1 MSKHTSNR
9 SMGPVGFFPT
19 TTEVSNFVNLWGIFT
34 VNGQQIV
41 AFVKSVDPANK
52 SMLVLY
58 PNGTQSYIDVTQ
70 ISQAQGPYPSMPS
83 VAGQSGGQ
91 GGGQGGGS
99 HWQPHGQGGSQGGGS
114 HWQPHGQGGSQG
126 GGSQW
131 WPPHGQGGGQSGGS
145 QWWPPHGQGGG
156 QGSGSQWPSRGS
168 HSANRKNRKN

>member
-1 MSKHTSNR
+1 MSKHSSNR
-9 SMGPVGFFPT
+9 SMGSLQPHFAT

-83 VAGQSGGQ
+83 IGGQS
-91 GGGQGGGS
+91 GGQGGGS

-131 WPPHGQGGGQSGGS
+131 WPPHGQGGGQGGGS

>member
-1 MSKHTSNR
+1 MSKHSSHR
-9 SMGPVGFFPT
+9 SMGPLQPHFAT

-83 VAGQSGGQ
+83 IPGQSSGQ
-91 GGGQGGGS
+91 GGHQGGGS
-99 HWQPHGQGGSQGGGS
+99 P
-114 HWQPHGQGGSQG
+114 
-126 GGSQW
+126 
-131 WPPHGQGGGQSGGS
+131 
-145 QWWPPHGQGGG
+145 WPPHGQGGG
-156 QGSGSQWPSRGS
+156 QGGGPQWWPQHGQGGGQGGGSQWWPQHGQGGGQGGGSQWWPQHGQGGGSQWPSGGS
-168 HSANRKNRKN
+168 RSANRKNRKN

>member
-1 MSKHTSNR
+1 MSKHSSHR
-9 SMGPVGFFPT
+9 SMGSLQPHFAT

-41 AFVKSVDPANK
+41 AFVKSVDPTNK

-83 VAGQSGGQ
+83 IPGQSG
-91 GGGQGGGS
+91 
-99 HWQPHGQGGSQGGGS
+99 GQGGSQGGGS
-114 HWQPHGQGGSQG
+114 HWPPHGQAGGQDGGSQWWPQHGQGGSQG

-131 WPPHGQGGGQSGGS
+131 WPQHGQGGGSHWPPHNQGGGAQWPSGGS
-145 QWWPPHGQGGG
+145 
-156 QGSGSQWPSRGS
+156 R
-168 HSANRKNRKN
+168 SANRKNRKN

>member
-1 MSKHTSNR
+1 MSKHSSHR
-9 SMGPVGFFPT
+9 SMGPLQPHFAT

-83 VAGQSGGQ
+83 IPGQSSGQGGHQGGGSQWWPQHGQ

-99 HWQPHGQGGSQGGGS
+99 Q
-114 HWQPHGQGGSQG
+114 
-126 GGSQW
+126 
-131 WPPHGQGGGQSGGS
+131 
-145 QWWPPHGQGGG
+145 WPPHGQGGG
-156 QGSGSQWPSRGS
+156 QGGGSQWWPQHGQGGGQGGGSQWWPQHGQGGGSQWPSGGS
-168 HSANRKNRKN
+168 RSANRKNRKN

>member
-1 MSKHTSNR
+1 MSKR
-9 SMGPVGFFPT
+9 SSSRSVGSPQQHFAT
-19 TTEVSNFVNLWGIFT
+19 TNEVSNFVNLWGIFT

-83 VAGQSGGQ
+83 IGGQSGGQGGSSHWHPHGQ

-99 HWQPHGQGGSQGGGS
+99 QWYPHGQSGGQGGSSQ
-114 HWQPHGQGGSQG
+114 WYPHGQSSGQGGS
-126 GGSQW
+126 SQW
-131 WPPHGQGGGQSGGS
+131 PSHGQSGG
-145 QWWPPHGQGGG
+145 QGG
-156 QGSGSQWPSRGS
+156 SSQWPSGGTR
-168 HSANRKNRKN
+168 SANRKNRKK

>member
-1 MSKHTSNR
+1 M
-9 SMGPVGFFPT
+9 
-19 TTEVSNFVNLWGIFT
+19 SNFVNLWGIFT

-41 AFVKSVDPANK
+41 AFVKSVDPTNK

-83 VAGQSGGQ
+83 IPGQSGGQ

-99 HWQPHGQGGSQGGGS
+99 HWPPHNQGGGHQGSGSQWWPPHNQGGGHQGGGS
-114 HWQPHGQGGSQG
+114 QWWPPHNQSGGHQG

-131 WPPHGQGGGQSGGS
+131 WPPHGQSGGS
-145 QWWPPHGQGGG
+145 QWPS
-156 QGSGSQWPSRGS
+156 SGSRSV
-168 HSANRKNRKN
+168 NRKNRKN

>member
-1 MSKHTSNR
+1 MSKHSSHR
-9 SMGPVGFFPT
+9 SMGPLQPHFAT

-83 VAGQSGGQ
+83 IPGQSGGQ
-91 GGGQGGGS
+91 GGN
-99 HWQPHGQGGSQGGGS
+99 
-114 HWQPHGQGGSQG
+114 QG
-126 GGSQW
+126 GGSQ
-131 WPPHGQGGGQSGGS
+131 
-145 QWWPPHGQGGG
+145 WPPHGQGGG
-156 QGSGSQWPSRGS
+156 QGGGSQWPPHGQGGGQGGGSQWWPQHGQGGGS
-168 HSANRKNRKN
+168 HWPPHNQGGGAQWPSGGSRSANRKNRKN